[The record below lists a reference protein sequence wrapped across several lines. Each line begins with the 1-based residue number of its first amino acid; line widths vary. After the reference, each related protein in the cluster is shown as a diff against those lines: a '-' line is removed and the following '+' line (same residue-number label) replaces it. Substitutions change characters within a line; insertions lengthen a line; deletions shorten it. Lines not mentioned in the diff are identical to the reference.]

1 MSNLVNTS
9 GTIASDVSG
18 VGTGRHNVAA
28 TNYGGNLGLF
38 AYGLSGGT
46 NQNMSNRVNSSGV
59 VQSDTTGVGTARVLP
74 AACGYSITA

>member
-1 MSNLVNTS
+1 MVQQELDLGATSYGTGTAIFAYGYDTLSMSNLVNTS

-46 NQNMSNRVNSSGV
+46 NQNMSNKSK
-59 VQSDTTGVGTARVLP
+59 
-74 AACGYSITA
+74 